1 MERHRGERFGD
12 QPEANRNS
20 HPGNSCS
27 WFSDDHRP
35 NLSDNHQHRRRYHQF
50 DQMNGD
56 PCPFFGGQ
64 PTPFSGRKRGFPH
77 TDHVD
82 GVIPAKLY
90 VAPVS
95 RTATE
100 EDIRSLFGE
109 HGNILEVILPR
120 DKRSGQ
126 QQGYCFV
133 KYMTF
138 EEADRAIRALNNQ
151 YIFPGEQAAIKVRY
165 ADGERERLVAPP
177 DKLYVGSLSKQAS
190 KKEIEEIFSSYGHVE
205 DIYVVRDEM
214 RQSRGCGFVQFS
226 HRDMALAAIK
236 GLNGIFTMSG
246 SDQPLIVRIADPK
259 KPRIGEQRGSYA
271 FGSPSFGLNP
281 QEPVRPAP
289 NLGDSIGGHVAP
301 NVSYPLLN
309 MSTNSQ
315 PQAVSHLANKEAA
328 ALSVTQQ
335 LHSSLLQAPSQFS
348 QVALQQ
354 VHPPQQSS
362 QSSQQMVSEIQKEL
376 HPRHLL
382 TQNLE
387 QQENSQVTRL
397 EQSPRTGNTPQT
409 SACTATVP
417 AVPPSP
423 HTEASLECD
432 WSEHTCPDGYKYYY
446 NCETCESKWD
456 KPEEYVLYEQKL
468 QKQQKLQ
475 NSSLL
480 LTQEVDQTQEV
491 QLQSHH
497 FHQKI
502 QLLQPSISASVRNN
516 FFSFYVYGANSV
528 ALLVMLIVFPFKGM
542 DTIVRK

>member
-20 HPGNSCS
+20 HPGNCCS

-35 NLSDNHQHRRRYHQF
+35 NLSDNHQHRRRYQQF

-56 PCPFFGGQ
+56 PCHFFGGQ

-109 HGNILEVILPR
+109 HGNIVEVILPR

-214 RQSRGCGFVQFS
+214 RQSRGLSTFLICFMSSLNFKDSLILCFILPFS
-226 HRDMALAAIK
+226 LSHSL
-236 GLNGIFTMSG
+236 S
-246 SDQPLIVRIADPK
+246 
-259 KPRIGEQRGSYA
+259 RGSYA

-315 PQAVSHLANKEAA
+315 PQAVSHLANQEAA

-354 VHPPQQSS
+354 VHPLQQSS

-387 QQENSQVTRL
+387 QQQNSQVTRL

-502 QLLQPSISASVRNN
+502 QLQQPSISASELDHLQVK
-516 FFSFYVYGANSV
+516 SEASPVIDPTCV
-528 ALLVMLIVFPFKGM
+528 
-542 DTIVRK
+542 